1 MVVAFITDE
10 TILDTSRYKEIS
22 MYKLRATLRNG
33 LTFVTMASTVLE
45 LQRIA
50 TSLNST
56 SYWIELYGDTVFSL

>member
-1 MVVAFITDE
+1 
-10 TILDTSRYKEIS
+10 

-33 LTFVTMASTVLE
+33 LTFVTMAATVFE

-56 SYWIELYGDTVFSL
+56 NYWIELHGDTVFSI